1 MDAADLICDA
11 RGRAGLTIRQ
21 LALRA
26 GTSHS
31 AIAAYESG
39 AKVPGGPTLERIL
52 RSCGF
57 GLRAELEPL
66 APFEDRRAR
75 GRELIDVLDLA
86 EQFPARH
93 GVHISA
99 RFS

>member
-1 MDAADLICDA
+1 MDAADGIRDA
-11 RGRAGLTIRQ
+11 RRRAGLTVRQ
-21 LALRA
+21 LARRA
-26 GTSHS
+26 DTSHS
-31 AIAAYESG
+31 AIVAYESG

-57 GLRAELEPL
+57 GLRIELVPL

-75 GRELIDVLDLA
+75 GRELVDVLDLA

-93 GVHISA
+93 RGGISA
-99 RFS
+99 RFG